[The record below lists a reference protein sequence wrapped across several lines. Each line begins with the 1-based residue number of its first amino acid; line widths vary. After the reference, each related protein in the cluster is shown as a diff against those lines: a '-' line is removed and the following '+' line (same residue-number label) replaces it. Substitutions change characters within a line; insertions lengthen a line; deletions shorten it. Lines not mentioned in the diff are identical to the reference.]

1 MLSST
6 HHGGVKFMEGLAA
19 PATEPVDSGSDCWAG
34 GISHKGL
41 LKVQPEAQD
50 GADEVRQLLS

>member
-1 MLSST
+1 
-6 HHGGVKFMEGLAA
+6 MEGLAA